1 MQISK
6 NIKLVGVSMLLIFGL
21 GACNKP
27 GPAETAGKNIDSA
40 IEKTGQKIESTADK
54 VGDKIDDTATRVGD
68 KVKKAAD

>member
-6 NIKLVGVSMLLIFGL
+6 NTKLVGVSMLLMIGL
-21 GACNKP
+21 VACNKP

-40 IEKTGQKIESTADK
+40 MEKAGDKIESTADK
-54 VGDKIDDTATRVGD
+54 VGDTANKVGD